1 MTLNS
6 EAKLWPCRPWRI
18 GATFSG
24 GLKARKL
31 CVMTLKG
38 DAKFKGKLT
47 RGLKNDWKNLVSFHA
62 SSRSLKICT
71 LMCCFA
77 MPSTAYKVSAK
88 KVQKNSLMILRKDP
102 NFEELAFRL
111 KNDMRN
117 LMNFNASSEKSEN
130 LLLS

>member
-1 MTLNS
+1 MQAA
-6 EAKLWPCRPWRI
+6 E
-18 GATFSG
+18 
-24 GLKARKL
+24 
-31 CVMTLKG
+31 
-38 DAKFKGKLT
+38 
-47 RGLKNDWKNLVSFHA
+47 
-62 SSRSLKICT
+62 SLKICT